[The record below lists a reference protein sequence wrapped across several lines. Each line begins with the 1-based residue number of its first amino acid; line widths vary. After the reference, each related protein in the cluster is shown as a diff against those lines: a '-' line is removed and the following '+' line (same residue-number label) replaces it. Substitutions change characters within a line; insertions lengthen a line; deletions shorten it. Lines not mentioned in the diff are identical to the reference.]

1 MERKGECYP
10 KVISGVPK
18 TKTMGG
24 GNPPKNG
31 GNYYWTIFTN
41 IFVQAIAKESCIV
54 KAPQV
59 TVVGKPVSLVN
70 FEVKM

>member
-1 MERKGECYP
+1 MLSKSNLWG
-10 KVISGVPK
+10 PK

-24 GNPPKNG
+24 GNPPKNV

-41 IFVQAIAKESCIV
+41 IFVKTIAKESCIV
-54 KAPQV
+54 KTPQV
-59 TVVGKPVSLVN
+59 TVFGKHVSLVN